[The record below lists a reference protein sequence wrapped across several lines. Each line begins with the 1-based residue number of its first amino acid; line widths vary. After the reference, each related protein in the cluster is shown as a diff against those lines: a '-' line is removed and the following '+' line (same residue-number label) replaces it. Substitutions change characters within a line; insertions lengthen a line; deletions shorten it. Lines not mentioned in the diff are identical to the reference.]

1 MSNKVKDISTES
13 LRISTEDLLKTI
25 FYNLDAAE
33 LQELYDWTG
42 SDARKLRNNLKLKIS
57 TKKFAAKLS
66 DSGVMLSPVDMGRA
80 RIDTIELVERSVARF
95 TLGDEFDPAEL
106 MDDAAEAKLDPTVF
120 NKMDFREIPR
130 PKNILDWITGR
141 EFLNAMPFPRQLQ
154 VMLHFLEEYC
164 PYCSDNDFLKDIHL
178 SPYLGE
184 DGIHQRPWTIQEIQ
198 ERVQFTEFGACPKC
212 KATYHDMLFD
222 PMVPH
227 KAPNELAMVCG
238 QRCVSGDTILFTNK
252 GIVDI
257 QSLLPANP
265 DADTFYP
272 MHDTIVAG
280 ADRHL
285 VADSSYYSGKRN
297 STTVTTECGY
307 SIAGSDIH
315 PVRVVKDGKPSWV
328 KVPDLNIHDVVMISV
343 GDDIWGSSVDL
354 QESEFNYHHATHD
367 EVSLPKTMTAP
378 LARLL
383 GYLVS
388 DGDYNGGHIQQRVR
402 VSVSD
407 IDILNDF
414 RNIVSDLFG
423 IPCSTSG
430 DETSLVRGKEGPAI
444 NSSFCSVD
452 VRKWLEESCGVS
464 RETARTKKIPSSIL
478 KAPKHI
484 IASFLTGL
492 YEGDGCIFVGK
503 TKYDSYIDYTS
514 TSKVLSRQIHM
525 ILLNMGVTASFRKCD
540 TYEFGGGAKT
550 GLHSYSV
557 RITGPKEMKTF
568 LDNVHMESKYK
579 KEKAQELLSTL
590 DWAGDHRRVPG
601 SYTIMTRIM
610 EKVLSVSGPRD
621 VRKKLPTFDRWM
633 YKTWNNA
640 YCKGWSNPRGGFT
653 EKTIKRM
660 SDILDKKGYSAHTK
674 LLRAIERGTIR
685 LLYIQSIK
693 NSGCIDLYDLHV
705 PNHHRFVSNGFI
717 SHNSGKT
724 RMSEMIM
731 TYLNCRFQLL
741 SPSPQQ
747 HFGEDMTQQLT
758 SMFTALDLSQSA
770 DTLWGNY
777 HIRIE
782 TAPWYKKYHSWLDYH
797 GKKAGIEM
805 YRIKD
810 TYHSWAP
817 TLLQDRLKPPFAKS
831 MRGRTGYMMGIDE
844 IGMFARGE
852 NAVRANAD
860 EVYQAMSNTLF
871 TIRTDADALNRKRI
885 LTPTAPMVCVSSPW
899 ELLDKIMR
907 LVRDAPKSPRR
918 VAFHFA
924 TWEMNPKI
932 YRDSDQVKAEFIDDE
947 VKALRDWGAIP
958 PLAENPFHTNMN
970 AIDALPARHRPCFV
984 QSIKT
989 SKTKSGNHFVYAVP
1003 TQMTPDKSTP
1013 RIITIDS
1020 GETNNSFALTMW
1032 SVIKAASP
1040 IVTGADEEDAYAY
1053 EDEDEDIQVILDT
1066 MRELKEKE
1074 PEKEAT
1080 KGMSTYLRNDGTIE
1094 VIPFKENNVSL
1105 HKVHYK
1111 KMYDLCIIPIVK
1123 AFNII
1128 AVVAD
1133 RWNMASIFHGLAEE
1147 GIMCHHYTLTW
1158 NDFKDFKKKTNDR
1171 ELLLLPLEKPYEK
1184 VFEDY
1189 DEAIKDAPNLHLIVQ
1204 MKTVRKVGRQVVKPK
1219 GGTDDLYRTTVL
1231 AHRFAMN
1238 DNPKDVAVNHLGI
1251 PYLTIMETSGVG
1263 ERQSRGMG
1271 VVLMR
1276 RDVVRHRVHGDT
1288 QISGIGGYTSA
1299 RNHISRKKQRGSY

>member
-198 ERVQFTEFGACPKC
+198 ERVQLTEYGICPKC
-212 KATYHDMLFD
+212 KSTYHDMLFD

-238 QRCVSGDTILFTNK
+238 QR
-252 GIVDI
+252 
-257 QSLLPANP
+257 
-265 DADTFYP
+265 
-272 MHDTIVAG
+272 
-280 ADRHL
+280 
-285 VADSSYYSGKRN
+285 
-297 STTVTTECGY
+297 
-307 SIAGSDIH
+307 
-315 PVRVVKDGKPSWV
+315 
-328 KVPDLNIHDVVMISV
+328 
-343 GDDIWGSSVDL
+343 
-354 QESEFNYHHATHD
+354 
-367 EVSLPKTMTAP
+367 
-378 LARLL
+378 
-383 GYLVS
+383 
-388 DGDYNGGHIQQRVR
+388 
-402 VSVSD
+402 
-407 IDILNDF
+407 
-414 RNIVSDLFG
+414 
-423 IPCSTSG
+423 
-430 DETSLVRGKEGPAI
+430 
-444 NSSFCSVD
+444 
-452 VRKWLEESCGVS
+452 
-464 RETARTKKIPSSIL
+464 
-478 KAPKHI
+478 
-484 IASFLTGL
+484 
-492 YEGDGCIFVGK
+492 
-503 TKYDSYIDYTS
+503 
-514 TSKVLSRQIHM
+514 
-525 ILLNMGVTASFRKCD
+525 
-540 TYEFGGGAKT
+540 
-550 GLHSYSV
+550 
-557 RITGPKEMKTF
+557 
-568 LDNVHMESKYK
+568 
-579 KEKAQELLSTL
+579 
-590 DWAGDHRRVPG
+590 
-601 SYTIMTRIM
+601 
-610 EKVLSVSGPRD
+610 
-621 VRKKLPTFDRWM
+621 
-633 YKTWNNA
+633 
-640 YCKGWSNPRGGFT
+640 
-653 EKTIKRM
+653 
-660 SDILDKKGYSAHTK
+660 
-674 LLRAIERGTIR
+674 
-685 LLYIQSIK
+685 
-693 NSGCIDLYDLHV
+693 
-705 PNHHRFVSNGFI
+705 
-717 SHNSGKT
+717 SGKT

-970 AIDALPARHRPCFV
+970 AIDALPAKHRPCFV

-1013 RIITIDS
+1013 RIMTIDS

-1094 VIPFKENNVSL
+1094 VIPFKENNVAL

-1158 NDFKDFKKKTNDR
+1158 NDFKAFKKKTNDR